1 MVFCFVF
8 LLFEAGKLGPIG
20 QKELVKTAI
29 TVEIQMV
36 VAVLSFWEQD
46 TPWTKRVGRIAHKR

>member
-1 MVFCFVF
+1 MW
-8 LLFEAGKLGPIG
+8 PIG